1 MKKID
6 LTRIRIA
13 QESYHMNR
21 ILDSCKTIEQI
32 ENTTNWINS
41 IVEMWE
47 DKISARSLHE
57 YFNIHNQL
65 ILPIT
70 NGLTHKIKIMYN
82 SIKKEENAPKK
93 IVIKG
98 YS

>member
-1 MKKID
+1 
-6 LTRIRIA
+6 
-13 QESYHMNR
+13 
-21 ILDSCKTIEQI
+21 
-32 ENTTNWINS
+32 
-41 IVEMWE
+41 MWE
-47 DKISARSLHE
+47 DKISARSLRE
-57 YFNIHNQL
+57 YFNIHNEL

-82 SIKKEENAPKK
+82 SIKKEENSPKK

>member
-21 ILDSCKTIEQI
+21 VLDSCKTIEQI

-41 IVEMWE
+41 IVGMWE
-47 DKISARSLHE
+47 DKISARSLRE
-57 YFNIHNQL
+57 YFNIHNEL

-82 SIKKEENAPKK
+82 SIKKEETSPKK